1 MNFSSIK
8 HFQPSE
14 LESPDAPGSGVNMQ
28 LPLVLLLDQLR
39 EACAFPLIVSS
50 GYRTERHNQRVGGVD
65 SSSHTSG
72 WAVDIRAVSS
82 DARWTIVRHAIE
94 LGFNRIG
101 IASTFLHLDCS
112 PDPGH
117 PENRIWTY

>member
-1 MNFSSIK
+1 MNFVGIK
-8 HFQPSE
+8 WFKSRE
-14 LESPDAPGSGVNMQ
+14 LESPDDPGSGENMQ
-28 LPLVLLLDQLR
+28 LELVQRLDKLR
-39 EACAFPLIVSS
+39 EACGFPLIVAS
-50 GYRTERHNQRVGGVD
+50 GYRTEKHNLLVGGVH

-72 WAVDIRAVSS
+72 HAVDIRAVSS

-101 IASTFLHLDCS
+101 IASTFVHLDCS
-112 PDPGH
+112 PEH

>member
-1 MNFSSIK
+1 MNFAGIK
-8 HFQPSE
+8 YFKSRE
-14 LESPDAPGSGVNMQ
+14 LESPDSPGSGENMQ

-39 EACAFPLIVSS
+39 EACGFALIVSS
-50 GYRTERHNQRVGGVD
+50 GYRTERHNQRVKGVD

-72 WAVDIRAVSS
+72 WAVDVRATSS
-82 DARWTIVRHAIE
+82 DSRWKIVMYAIE

-101 IASTFLHLDCS
+101 IASTFVHLDCS
-112 PDPGH
+112 PEH

>member
-1 MNFSSIK
+1 MNFSGIK
-8 HFQPSE
+8 HFQQSE
-14 LESPDAPGSGVNMQ
+14 LASPDAPGSGVNMQ

-39 EACAFPLIVSS
+39 EACGFPLIVSS
-50 GYRTERHNQRVGGVD
+50 GYRTGKHNELVGGVD

-72 WAVDIRAVSS
+72 HAVDIRAVSS

-101 IASTFLHLDCS
+101 IASTFVHLDCS
-112 PDPGH
+112 PEH

>member
-1 MNFSSIK
+1 MNFVGIK
-8 HFQPSE
+8 YFKARE
-14 LESPDAPGSGVNMQ
+14 LESPDQPGSGEHMK
-28 LPLVLLLDQLR
+28 LPIVLLLDKLR
-39 EACAFPLIVSS
+39 EACGFPLIVAS
-50 GYRTERHNQRVGGVD
+50 GYRTERHNQHVGGVD

-82 DARWTIVRHAIE
+82 DARWTIVRNAIE
-94 LGFNRIG
+94 LGFSRIG
-101 IASTFLHLDCS
+101 VASTFLHLDCS